1 MRQGKRNGWLANGSS
16 YGMAS
21 EGCLCCEYRTQG
33 RPASSDLTIICRM
46 NNYEHTGSSAGK
58 HAAQRPDLERV
69 QLNAAE
75 SPYPTAPR
83 NVREEQRAQAQRQ
96 RAAAVAEQAAQS
108 AATAQAALGQ
118 QPTQA
123 IPGQQPTEAIPGP
136 RRGKHGRARNAQQVR
151 NGWDAQQTQTIPGQ
165 QPTQAIP
172 GQQPTEAMPRGKH
185 GKRSRNGKPRK
196 KSFVTRKVE
205 AWCSRV
211 LGAVSG
217 DGLAE
222 QEAEYAS
229 GRTTRD
235 YVWNTVGVGLWGM
248 VFPVLTIVVTQLAGA
263 EQAGMFSLAF
273 VTALLLMFVGNY
285 GVRNFQASD
294 LDEEYSFADY
304 QANRVLTV
312 VIMLV
317 AGITYCKFR
326 GYTDQ
331 MWLMSLGVYLYK
343 AVDALADVYEG
354 RLQQVDKLYLA
365 GISQAFRSAAALIGF
380 SLALLITRNVGVSSI
395 VMAVI
400 AALTF
405 VVFTFPLAQLETP
418 KSRSANAKR
427 VIGLLKQCF
436 PLFVALFMYNLID
449 NKPKCVMEGALS
461 YDNQLYYN
469 ALYFPAHAIL
479 LTSGFIYKPMLLKMA
494 NAWAD
499 PAKRKKFDL
508 IIVVMFVIIVAITVV
523 MAGAMS
529 WFGLAIMSFLYGIDF
544 EQYRGLCFVML
555 AAGGVTAGIEFLYQV
570 ITVLRRQRAVTKL
583 YLITFGFSLFVP
595 VLLVIFA
602 GLPGAVIGYLIVMC
616 ILLVLLVSE
625 YASIRMDLHRKL
637 TGKAAPDAEM
647 PRAARTAAMAP
658 VQVAGAQAVG
668 VQAVAAGVP
677 QAVAATQAQ
686 VQQAAAAP
694 QAGAPAEANVAVR
707 GAHAPKTPMA
717 NAPSEAAAAGNPTPD
732 RSTAAG
738 NANRQASAPARLFV
752 PEVYDTAPIS
762 WTAGGTVGIAQPE
775 PEAPEPADEESK
787 GSNA

>member
-1 MRQGKRNGWLANGSS
+1 
-16 YGMAS
+16 
-21 EGCLCCEYRTQG
+21 
-33 RPASSDLTIICRM
+33 M

-83 NVREEQRAQAQRQ
+83 NVREAQRE
-96 RAAAVAEQAAQS
+96 RAAAMAEQAAQS
-108 AATAQAALGQ
+108 AAT
-118 QPTQA
+118 TQA
-123 IPGQQPTEAIPGP
+123 IPGQQPTQAIPSQQPTAAIPGT

-151 NGWDAQQTQTIPGQ
+151 SDWDAQQTQAVYGQ

-172 GQQPTEAMPRGKH
+172 GQQPTVAMPGSQATEAMPRGKH

-418 KSRSANAKR
+418 KSRRANAKR
-427 VIGLLKQCF
+427 VIALLKQCF

-449 NKPKCVMEGALS
+449 NMPKFVMEGALS

-508 IIVVMFVIIVAITVV
+508 IIVVMFVIIVGITVV
-523 MAGAMS
+523 VAGAMS

-595 VLLVIFA
+595 VLLVNFT

-658 VQVAGAQAVG
+658 VQVAGAGAGVMPQAVG
-668 VQAVAAGVP
+668 AP
-677 QAVAATQAQ
+677 MQAQ
-686 VQQAAAAP
+686 AQQAAAAQTAQMAGTP
-694 QAGAPAEANVAVR
+694 QADAAVR
-707 GAHAPKTPMA
+707 GAHAAKTPVA
-717 NAPSEAAAAGNPTPD
+717 NAPREAAAAGNPAPD
-732 RSTAAG
+732 RNAAG
-738 NANRQASAPARLFV
+738 DADRQASAPGRRFV
-752 PEVYDTAPIS
+752 PEVYDAAPIS

-775 PEAPEPADEESK
+775 PETPEPAGDEGE
-787 GSNA
+787 GDNA

>member
-1 MRQGKRNGWLANGSS
+1 
-16 YGMAS
+16 
-21 EGCLCCEYRTQG
+21 
-33 RPASSDLTIICRM
+33 M
-46 NNYEHTGSSAGK
+46 NNYEHTRSSAGK

-96 RAAAVAEQAAQS
+96 RAAAVAKQASRS
-108 AATAQAALGQ
+108 AATTQAIPGQQQTQAIPGQ

-123 IPGQQPTEAIPGP
+123 IPGQQPTEAIGGA

-151 NGWDAQQTQTIPGQ
+151 NNWDAQPTQAVYGQ

-172 GQQPTEAMPRGKH
+172 GQQPTAAMPGAQATEAMPRGKH

-380 SLALLITRNVGVSSI
+380 SLALLITRNVGISSI

-400 AALTF
+400 AAITF

-418 KSRSANAKR
+418 KSRSANVKDLF
-427 VIGLLKQCF
+427 VQCF

-449 NKPKCVMEGALS
+449 NMPKFVMEGALS

-499 PAKRKKFDL
+499 PTKRKKFDL
-508 IIVVMFVIIVAITVV
+508 IIVVMFVIIVGITVV
-523 MAGAMS
+523 VAGAMS

-595 VLLVIFA
+595 VLLVNFT

-647 PRAARTAAMAP
+647 PRAARTGAMAP
-658 VQVAGAQAVG
+658 VQVAGAGEQA
-668 VQAVAAGVP
+668 AAGVVP
-677 QAVAATQAQ
+677 QATVAPMQAQAMAGGAVPQAAGAPMRAAAAQQATAAQ
-686 VQQAAAAP
+686 VQRAAA
-694 QAGAPAEANVAVR
+694 QRAV
-707 GAHAPKTPMA
+707 
-717 NAPSEAAAAGNPTPD
+717 
-732 RSTAAG
+732 
-738 NANRQASAPARLFV
+738 
-752 PEVYDTAPIS
+752 APIS
-762 WTAGGTVGIAQPE
+762 WTAGGTVGIVQPE
-775 PEAPEPADEESK
+775 PEAPEPAGEE
-787 GSNA
+787 GEDDNG

>member
-1 MRQGKRNGWLANGSS
+1 
-16 YGMAS
+16 
-21 EGCLCCEYRTQG
+21 
-33 RPASSDLTIICRM
+33 M

-96 RAAAVAEQAAQS
+96 RAAAAAEQAAQS
-108 AATAQAALGQ
+108 AATTQAIPGQ

-123 IPGQQPTEAIPGP
+123 IPGQQPTEVIGGA

-151 NGWDAQQTQTIPGQ
+151 NGWDTQQTQAVYGQ

-172 GQQPTEAMPRGKH
+172 GQQPTAAMPGAQATEAMPRGKH

-343 AVDALADVYEG
+343 AIDALADVYEG

-418 KSRSANAKR
+418 KSRSASAKR
-427 VIGLLKQCF
+427 VIALLKQCF

-449 NKPKCVMEGALS
+449 NMPKFVMEGALS

-508 IIVVMFVIIVAITVV
+508 IIVVMFVIIVGITVV
-523 MAGAMS
+523 VAGAMS

-595 VLLVIFA
+595 VLLVNFT

-647 PRAARTAAMAP
+647 PRAARTGAMAP
-658 VQVAGAQAVG
+658 VQVAEAGAG
-668 VQAVAAGVP
+668 VMPQAAGVP
-677 QAVAATQAQ
+677 QAVAAGVPMQAQ
-686 VQQAAAAP
+686 AQQAVVAQAAQAASAP
-694 QAGAPAEANVAVR
+694 QADAAVR
-707 GAHAPKTPMA
+707 GAHAAKTPVA
-717 NAPSEAAAAGNPTPD
+717 NAPREAAAAGNPAPD
-732 RSTAAG
+732 RNAAG
-738 NANRQASAPARLFV
+738 DADRQASAPGRRFV
-752 PEVYDTAPIS
+752 PQVYDAAPIS

-775 PEAPEPADEESK
+775 PEAPKPAGEEDE
-787 GSNA
+787 GVNA

>member
-1 MRQGKRNGWLANGSS
+1 
-16 YGMAS
+16 
-21 EGCLCCEYRTQG
+21 
-33 RPASSDLTIICRM
+33 M

-83 NVREEQRAQAQRQ
+83 NVREEQRAAAQRE
-96 RAAAVAEQAAQS
+96 RAAAVAEQAVQS
-108 AATAQAALGQ
+108 AAT
-118 QPTQA
+118 TQA
-123 IPGQQPTEAIPGP
+123 
-136 RRGKHGRARNAQQVR
+136 
-151 NGWDAQQTQTIPGQ
+151 IPGQ

-172 GQQPTEAMPRGKH
+172 GQQPTAAMPGGQPTEAMPRGKH
-185 GKRSRNGKPRK
+185 GKRFRNGKPRR
-196 KSFVTRKVE
+196 KSFITRKVE

-449 NKPKCVMEGALS
+449 NMPKFVMEGALS

-523 MAGAMS
+523 VAGAMG

-595 VLLVIFA
+595 VLLVNFT

-658 VQVAGAQAVG
+658 VQVAGAQAAG
-668 VQAVAAGVP
+668 VQAVAASVP
-677 QAVAATQAQ
+677 QAVAAAQAQ
-686 VQQAAAAP
+686 VQQAAAAQAAQATVVQ
-694 QAGAPAEANVAVR
+694 QAGAPAEANAAVR
-707 GAHAPKTPMA
+707 GAHAPKAPLA
-717 NAPSEAAAAGNPTPD
+717 NAPVEASAAGNPTPD
-732 RSTAAG
+732 RSTAAD

>member
-1 MRQGKRNGWLANGSS
+1 
-16 YGMAS
+16 
-21 EGCLCCEYRTQG
+21 
-33 RPASSDLTIICRM
+33 M

-108 AATAQAALGQ
+108 AATTQAIPSQ

-123 IPGQQPTEAIPGP
+123 IPGQQPTEAIGGA

-151 NGWDAQQTQTIPGQ
+151 NDWDAQQTQAVYGQ

-172 GQQPTEAMPRGKH
+172 GQQPTAAMPGVQATEAIPRGKH
-185 GKRSRNGKPRK
+185 GKRARNGKPRK

-235 YVWNTVGVGLWGM
+235 YVWNTIGVGLWGM

-400 AALTF
+400 AAITF

-418 KSRSANAKR
+418 KSRRANAKR
-427 VIGLLKQCF
+427 VIALLKQCF

-449 NKPKCVMEGALS
+449 NMPKFVMEGALS

-508 IIVVMFVIIVAITVV
+508 IIVVMFVIIVGITVV
-523 MAGAMS
+523 VAGAMS

-595 VLLVIFA
+595 VLLVNFT

-647 PRAARTAAMAP
+647 PRASRTGATAP
-658 VQVAGAQAVG
+658 VQVAGAGAQADV
-668 VQAVAAGVP
+668 
-677 QAVAATQAQ
+677 
-686 VQQAAAAP
+686 VQQADA
-694 QAGAPAEANVAVR
+694 AVR
-707 GAHAPKTPMA
+707 GAHAPK
-717 NAPSEAAAAGNPTPD
+717 APVVN
-732 RSTAAG
+732 
-738 NANRQASAPARLFV
+738 
-752 PEVYDTAPIS
+752 APIS

-775 PEAPEPADEESK
+775 PEAPESDDEGEDD
-787 GSNA
+787 NA

>member
-1 MRQGKRNGWLANGSS
+1 
-16 YGMAS
+16 
-21 EGCLCCEYRTQG
+21 
-33 RPASSDLTIICRM
+33 M
-46 NNYEHTGSSAGK
+46 NNYEHTGSSTGK

-83 NVREEQRAQAQRQ
+83 NVREEQRAAAQRE
-96 RAAAVAEQAAQS
+96 RAAAVAEHAAQS

-136 RRGKHGRARNAQQVR
+136 RRGKHSRAHNAQQVR
-151 NGWDAQQTQTIPGQ
+151 NGWDARQTQAIPGQ
-165 QPTQAIP
+165 QPTAAMP
-172 GQQPTEAMPRGKH
+172 GGQPTEAMPRGKH

-196 KSFVTRKVE
+196 KSFITRKVE

-427 VIGLLKQCF
+427 VIALLKQCF

-449 NKPKCVMEGALS
+449 NMPKFVMEGALS

-523 MAGAMS
+523 VAGAMG
-529 WFGLAIMSFLYGIDF
+529 WFGLTIMSFLYSIDF

-595 VLLVIFA
+595 VLLVNFT

-658 VQVAGAQAVG
+658 VQIAGAQ
-668 VQAVAAGVP
+668 AAGVP
-677 QAVAATQAQ
+677 QAVTATQAQ
-686 VQQAAAAP
+686 VQQAAAA
-694 QAGAPAEANVAVR
+694 QAAQATVVQQARAQAEANVAVR
-707 GAHAPKTPMA
+707 GAHAPKVPMA

-732 RSTAAG
+732 RSTTAG

-775 PEAPEPADEESK
+775 PEAPEPADEVGK

>member
-1 MRQGKRNGWLANGSS
+1 
-16 YGMAS
+16 
-21 EGCLCCEYRTQG
+21 
-33 RPASSDLTIICRM
+33 M

-96 RAAAVAEQAAQS
+96 RAAAVAKQASRS
-108 AATAQAALGQ
+108 AATTQAIPGQQQTQAIPGQ

-123 IPGQQPTEAIPGP
+123 IPGQQPTEAIGGA

-151 NGWDAQQTQTIPGQ
+151 NNWDAQPTQAVYGQ
-165 QPTQAIP
+165 QPTAAMPGAQA
-172 GQQPTEAMPRGKH
+172 TEAMPRGKH

-400 AALTF
+400 ATITF

-449 NKPKCVMEGALS
+449 NMPKFVMEGALS

-523 MAGAMS
+523 VAGAMG
-529 WFGLAIMSFLYGIDF
+529 WFGLTIMSFLYSIDF

-595 VLLVIFA
+595 VLLVNFT

-658 VQVAGAQAVG
+658 VQVAGAGEQA
-668 VQAVAAGVP
+668 AAGVVP
-677 QAVAATQAQ
+677 QAAVAPMQAQ
-686 VQQAAAAP
+686 RAE
-694 QAGAPAEANVAVR
+694 APAEANAAAR
-707 GAHAPKTPMA
+707 GAHAPKEPMA
-717 NAPSEAAAAGNPTPD
+717 NAPVEASADGNPTPD

-738 NANRQASAPARLFV
+738 DADRQAFAPARLFV

-775 PEAPEPADEESK
+775 PEAPEPAGEE
-787 GSNA
+787 GEDDNG

>member
-1 MRQGKRNGWLANGSS
+1 
-16 YGMAS
+16 
-21 EGCLCCEYRTQG
+21 
-33 RPASSDLTIICRM
+33 M

-108 AATAQAALGQ
+108 AATAQAALDQ

-123 IPGQQPTEAIPGP
+123 IPGQQPTEAIPGA

-151 NGWDAQQTQTIPGQ
+151 NGRDSQQTQAVYGQ
-165 QPTQAIP
+165 QPTAAMP
-172 GQQPTEAMPRGKH
+172 GGQPTEAMPRGKH

-331 MWLMSLGVYLYK
+331 MWLMSPGVYLYK

-427 VIGLLKQCF
+427 VIALLKQCF

-449 NKPKCVMEGALS
+449 NMPKFVMEGALS

-523 MAGAMS
+523 VAGAMS

-595 VLLVIFA
+595 VLLVNFT

-658 VQVAGAQAVG
+658 VQVAGASAQSAAVG
-668 VQAVAAGVP
+668 MP

-694 QAGAPAEANVAVR
+694 QAGAPDAASVAVR
-707 GAHAPKTPMA
+707 GAHAPKAPMA

-775 PEAPEPADEESK
+775 PEAPEPAGGEGK

>member
-1 MRQGKRNGWLANGSS
+1 
-16 YGMAS
+16 
-21 EGCLCCEYRTQG
+21 
-33 RPASSDLTIICRM
+33 M

-108 AATAQAALGQ
+108 AATTQAIPGQQPTQAIPGQ

-123 IPGQQPTEAIPGP
+123 IPGQQPTEAIGGA

-151 NGWDAQQTQTIPGQ
+151 NGWDAQPTQAVYGQ

-172 GQQPTEAMPRGKH
+172 GQQPTAAMPGAQATEAMPRGKH

-235 YVWNTVGVGLWGM
+235 YVWNTIGVGLWGM

-427 VIGLLKQCF
+427 VIALLKQCF

-449 NKPKCVMEGALS
+449 NMPKFVMEGALS

-508 IIVVMFVIIVAITVV
+508 IIVVMFVIIVGITVV
-523 MAGAMS
+523 VAGAMS
-529 WFGLAIMSFLYGIDF
+529 WFGLAVMSFLYGIDF

-595 VLLVIFA
+595 VLLVNFT

-647 PRAARTAAMAP
+647 PRAARTGAMAP
-658 VQVAGAQAVG
+658 VQVAGAGASAMP
-668 VQAVAAGVP
+668 QAVAAGMS
-677 QAVAATQAQ
+677 QMAS
-686 VQQAAAAP
+686 AP
-694 QAGAPAEANVAVR
+694 QADAAVR
-707 GAHAPKTPMA
+707 GAHAPKAPVT
-717 NAPSEAAAAGNPTPD
+717 NAPREAAAAGNPTPD
-732 RSTAAG
+732 RSSTGDAD
-738 NANRQASAPARLFV
+738 RQASAPGRRFV
-752 PEVYDTAPIS
+752 PEMYDAAPIS
-762 WTAGGTVGIAQPE
+762 WTAGGTVGITQPE
-775 PEAPEPADEESK
+775 PEAPESDDEGEDDK
-787 GSNA
+787 KA

>member
-1 MRQGKRNGWLANGSS
+1 
-16 YGMAS
+16 
-21 EGCLCCEYRTQG
+21 
-33 RPASSDLTIICRM
+33 M

-83 NVREEQRAQAQRQ
+83 NVREAQRE
-96 RAAAVAEQAAQS
+96 RAAAMAEQAAQS
-108 AATAQAALGQ
+108 AATTQAIPGE

-123 IPGQQPTEAIPGP
+123 IPSQQPTAAIPGT
-136 RRGKHGRARNAQQVR
+136 RHGKHGRARNAQQVR
-151 NGWDAQQTQTIPGQ
+151 NGWDAQQTQAVYSQ

-172 GQQPTEAMPRGKH
+172 GQQPTAAMPGCQPTEAMPRGKH

-427 VIGLLKQCF
+427 VIALLKQCF

-449 NKPKCVMEGALS
+449 NMPKFVMEGALS

-508 IIVVMFVIIVAITVV
+508 IIVVMLVIIVAITVV
-523 MAGAMS
+523 VAGAMS

-595 VLLVIFA
+595 VLLVNFT

-658 VQVAGAQAVG
+658 VQVAGAGAQAAG
-668 VQAVAAGVP
+668 VQAVAASVP

-686 VQQAAAAP
+686 RATAQQAPAAP
-694 QAGAPAEANVAVR
+694 QAQQAEAPAEANAAAR
-707 GAHAPKTPMA
+707 GAHAPK
-717 NAPSEAAAAGNPTPD
+717 APVAESPTPD
-732 RSTAAG
+732 RNVAG
-738 NANRQASAPARLFV
+738 GDGNRQVSAPARLFV

-762 WTAGGTVGIAQPE
+762 WTAGGTVGIARPE
-775 PEAPEPADEESK
+775 PEAPESGDEGEDGK
-787 GSNA
+787 G

>member
-1 MRQGKRNGWLANGSS
+1 
-16 YGMAS
+16 
-21 EGCLCCEYRTQG
+21 
-33 RPASSDLTIICRM
+33 M

-83 NVREEQRAQAQRQ
+83 NVREAQRE
-96 RAAAVAEQAAQS
+96 RAAAMAEQAAQS
-108 AATAQAALGQ
+108 AAT
-118 QPTQA
+118 TQA
-123 IPGQQPTEAIPGP
+123 IPGQQPTQAIPSQQPTAAIPGT

-151 NGWDAQQTQTIPGQ
+151 SDWDAQQTQAVYGQ

-172 GQQPTEAMPRGKH
+172 GQQPTVAMPGSQATEAMPRGKH

-326 GYTDQ
+326 GYADQ

-449 NKPKCVMEGALS
+449 NMPKFVMEGALS

-508 IIVVMFVIIVAITVV
+508 IIVVMFVIIVGITVV
-523 MAGAMS
+523 VAGAMS

-595 VLLVIFA
+595 VLLVNFT

-658 VQVAGAQAVG
+658 VQVAGAGAGVMPQAVG
-668 VQAVAAGVP
+668 AP
-677 QAVAATQAQ
+677 MQAQ
-686 VQQAAAAP
+686 AQQAAAAQTAQMAGTP
-694 QAGAPAEANVAVR
+694 QADAAVR
-707 GAHAPKTPMA
+707 GAHAAKTPVA
-717 NAPSEAAAAGNPTPD
+717 NAPREAAAAGNPAPD
-732 RSTAAG
+732 RNAAG
-738 NANRQASAPARLFV
+738 DADRQASAPGRRFV
-752 PEVYDTAPIS
+752 PEVYDAAPIS

-775 PEAPEPADEESK
+775 PETPEPAGDEGE
-787 GSNA
+787 GDNA

>member
-1 MRQGKRNGWLANGSS
+1 
-16 YGMAS
+16 
-21 EGCLCCEYRTQG
+21 
-33 RPASSDLTIICRM
+33 M
-46 NNYEHTGSSAGK
+46 NNYEHTGSSVGK

-69 QLNAAE
+69 QFNAAE

-96 RAAAVAEQAAQS
+96 HAAAAAEQAAQS
-108 AATAQAALGQ
+108 TATTQAIPGQQQTQAIPGQQPTQAIPCQQPTEAIGGARRGKHGRARNAQQVCNNWDAQPTQAVYGQ

-123 IPGQQPTEAIPGP
+123 IPGQQPTAAMPG
-136 RRGKHGRARNAQQVR
+136 AQ
-151 NGWDAQQTQTIPGQ
+151 A
-165 QPTQAIP
+165 
-172 GQQPTEAMPRGKH
+172 TEAMPRGKY

-235 YVWNTVGVGLWGM
+235 YVWNTIGVGLWGM

-343 AVDALADVYEG
+343 AIDALADVYEG

-400 AALTF
+400 AAITF

-449 NKPKCVMEGALS
+449 NMPKFVMEGVLS

-508 IIVVMFVIIVAITVV
+508 IIVVMFVVIVGITVV
-523 MAGAMS
+523 VAGAMS

-595 VLLVIFA
+595 VLLVNFT

-647 PRAARTAAMAP
+647 PRAARTGAMAP
-658 VQVAGAQAVG
+658 VEVAGAGAQAVAG
-668 VQAVAAGVP
+668 GAVAQAVAP
-677 QAVAATQAQ
+677 MQTQM
-686 VQQAAAAP
+686 QQAA
-694 QAGAPAEANVAVR
+694 
-707 GAHAPKTPMA
+707 
-717 NAPSEAAAAGNPTPD
+717 
-732 RSTAAG
+732 
-738 NANRQASAPARLFV
+738 
-752 PEVYDTAPIS
+752 APIS

-775 PEAPEPADEESK
+775 PEAPESDDEGE
-787 GSNA
+787 GGNA

>member
-1 MRQGKRNGWLANGSS
+1 
-16 YGMAS
+16 
-21 EGCLCCEYRTQG
+21 
-33 RPASSDLTIICRM
+33 M

-108 AATAQAALGQ
+108 AATTQAIPGQ
-118 QPTQA
+118 QSTQA
-123 IPGQQPTEAIPGP
+123 IPGQQPTEAIPG
-136 RRGKHGRARNAQQVR
+136 
-151 NGWDAQQTQTIPGQ
+151 Q
-165 QPTQAIP
+165 QPTAAMP
-172 GQQPTEAMPRGKH
+172 GCQPTEAMPRGKH
-185 GKRSRNGKPRK
+185 GKRSRNGRPRK

-427 VIGLLKQCF
+427 VIALLKQCF

-449 NKPKCVMEGALS
+449 NMPKFVMEGALS

-508 IIVVMFVIIVAITVV
+508 IIVVMLVIIVAITVV
-523 MAGAMS
+523 VAGAMS

-595 VLLVIFA
+595 VLLVNFT

-658 VQVAGAQAVG
+658 VQVAGAGAQAAG
-668 VQAVAAGVP
+668 VQAVAASVP

-686 VQQAAAAP
+686 RATAQQAE
-694 QAGAPAEANVAVR
+694 APAEANAAAR
-707 GAHAPKTPMA
+707 GAHAPKEPMA
-717 NAPSEAAAAGNPTPD
+717 NAPVEASADVNPTPD

-738 NANRQASAPARLFV
+738 DADRQASAPARLFV
-752 PEVYDTAPIS
+752 PDVYDTAPIS

-775 PEAPEPADEESK
+775 PEAPEPAGEK
-787 GSNA
+787 GEDDNG

>member
-1 MRQGKRNGWLANGSS
+1 
-16 YGMAS
+16 
-21 EGCLCCEYRTQG
+21 
-33 RPASSDLTIICRM
+33 M
-46 NNYEHTGSSAGK
+46 NNYGHTGSSAGK

-96 RAAAVAEQAAQS
+96 RAAAAAEQAAQS
-108 AATAQAALGQ
+108 AAT
-118 QPTQA
+118 TQA
-123 IPGQQPTEAIPGP
+123 IPGQQPTQAIPRQQPTEVIGDA

-151 NGWDAQQTQTIPGQ
+151 NGWDTQQTQAVYGQQPTQAIPGQ

-172 GQQPTEAMPRGKH
+172 GQQPTAAMPGAQATEAMPRGKH

-235 YVWNTVGVGLWGM
+235 YVWNTIGVGLWGM

-400 AALTF
+400 AAITF

-427 VIGLLKQCF
+427 VIALLKQCF

-449 NKPKCVMEGALS
+449 NMPKFVMEGALS

-499 PAKRKKFDL
+499 PTKRKKFDL
-508 IIVVMFVIIVAITVV
+508 IIVVMFVIIVGITVV
-523 MAGAMS
+523 VAGAMS

-595 VLLVIFA
+595 VLLVNFT

-647 PRAARTAAMAP
+647 PRAARTGAMAP
-658 VQVAGAQAVG
+658 VQVAGAGAQA
-668 VQAVAAGVP
+668 AAGVP

-686 VQQAAAAP
+686 AMAQQTAAAQTAQAAGVPMQAPAAQQANPAA
-694 QAGAPAEANVAVR
+694 R
-707 GAHAPKTPMA
+707 GAHAPKAPTA
-717 NAPSEAAAAGNPTPD
+717 NAPAEAAAAGNPTPD
-732 RSTAAG
+732 RSTAGDAD
-738 NANRQASAPARLFV
+738 RQASAPARLFV

-762 WTAGGTVGIAQPE
+762 WIAGGTVGIAQPE
-775 PEAPEPADEESK
+775 PEAPEPGSDEGEGDK
-787 GSNA
+787 A

>member
-1 MRQGKRNGWLANGSS
+1 
-16 YGMAS
+16 
-21 EGCLCCEYRTQG
+21 
-33 RPASSDLTIICRM
+33 M

-83 NVREEQRAQAQRQ
+83 NVREAQRE
-96 RAAAVAEQAAQS
+96 RAAAMAEQAAQS
-108 AATAQAALGQ
+108 AAT
-118 QPTQA
+118 TQA
-123 IPGQQPTEAIPGP
+123 IPGQQPTQAIPSQQPTAAIPGT

-151 NGWDAQQTQTIPGQ
+151 SDWDTQQTQAVYGQ

-172 GQQPTEAMPRGKH
+172 GQQPTAAMPGAQATETMPRGKH
-185 GKRSRNGKPRK
+185 GKRARNGKPRK

-343 AVDALADVYEG
+343 AIDALADVYEG

-418 KSRSANAKR
+418 KSRRASAKR
-427 VIGLLKQCF
+427 VIALLKQCF

-449 NKPKCVMEGALS
+449 NMPKFVMEGALS

-523 MAGAMS
+523 VAGAMS

-595 VLLVIFA
+595 VLLVNFT

-658 VQVAGAQAVG
+658 VQVAGAQAAG
-668 VQAVAAGVP
+668 VQAVTASVP

-686 VQQAAAAP
+686 RATAQQAPAAP
-694 QAGAPAEANVAVR
+694 QAQQAEAPAEANAAAR
-707 GAHAPKTPMA
+707 GAHAPKEPMA
-717 NAPSEAAAAGNPTPD
+717 NAPVEASADVNPTPD
-732 RSTAAG
+732 RNAAAG
-738 NANRQASAPARLFV
+738 GGDRQASAPARLLV

-775 PEAPEPADEESK
+775 PEAPEPAGEE
-787 GSNA
+787 GDNA

>member
-1 MRQGKRNGWLANGSS
+1 
-16 YGMAS
+16 
-21 EGCLCCEYRTQG
+21 
-33 RPASSDLTIICRM
+33 
-46 NNYEHTGSSAGK
+46 
-58 HAAQRPDLERV
+58 
-69 QLNAAE
+69 
-75 SPYPTAPR
+75 
-83 NVREEQRAQAQRQ
+83 
-96 RAAAVAEQAAQS
+96 
-108 AATAQAALGQ
+108 
-118 QPTQA
+118 
-123 IPGQQPTEAIPGP
+123 
-136 RRGKHGRARNAQQVR
+136 
-151 NGWDAQQTQTIPGQ
+151 
-165 QPTQAIP
+165 
-172 GQQPTEAMPRGKH
+172 
-185 GKRSRNGKPRK
+185 
-196 KSFVTRKVE
+196 
-205 AWCSRV
+205 
-211 LGAVSG
+211 
-217 DGLAE
+217 
-222 QEAEYAS
+222 
-229 GRTTRD
+229 
-235 YVWNTVGVGLWGM
+235 
-248 VFPVLTIVVTQLAGA
+248 
-263 EQAGMFSLAF
+263 
-273 VTALLLMFVGNY
+273 
-285 GVRNFQASD
+285 
-294 LDEEYSFADY
+294 
-304 QANRVLTV
+304 
-312 VIMLV
+312 
-317 AGITYCKFR
+317 
-326 GYTDQ
+326 
-331 MWLMSLGVYLYK
+331 
-343 AVDALADVYEG
+343 
-354 RLQQVDKLYLA
+354 
-365 GISQAFRSAAALIGF
+365 
-380 SLALLITRNVGVSSI
+380 
-395 VMAVI
+395 MAVI

-449 NKPKCVMEGALS
+449 NMPKFVMEGALS

-595 VLLVIFA
+595 VLLVNFT

-658 VQVAGAQAVG
+658 VQVAGASAQSAAVG
-668 VQAVAAGVP
+668 MP

-686 VQQAAAAP
+686 VQQAVATQQTAAAP
-694 QAGAPAEANVAVR
+694 QAGAPAEANAAVR
-707 GAHAPKTPMA
+707 GAHAPKAPLA
-717 NAPSEAAAAGNPTPD
+717 NAPVEASAAGNPTPD
-732 RSTAAG
+732 RSTAAD

>member
-1 MRQGKRNGWLANGSS
+1 
-16 YGMAS
+16 
-21 EGCLCCEYRTQG
+21 
-33 RPASSDLTIICRM
+33 M

-58 HAAQRPDLERV
+58 HTAQRPDLERV
-69 QLNAAE
+69 QFNAAE

-96 RAAAVAEQAAQS
+96 RAAAAAEQAAQS
-108 AATAQAALGQ
+108 PAAAQAAPGQ

-123 IPGQQPTEAIPGP
+123 
-136 RRGKHGRARNAQQVR
+136 
-151 NGWDAQQTQTIPGQ
+151 IPGQ

-172 GQQPTEAMPRGKH
+172 GQQPTAAIPDTRRGKHGRARNAHQVRSDWDAQQTQAVYGQQPTQAIPGQQPTAAMPGAQATEAMPRGKH

-343 AVDALADVYEG
+343 AIDALADVYEG

-405 VVFTFPLAQLETP
+405 VVLTFPLAQLETP

-427 VIGLLKQCF
+427 VIALLKQCF

-449 NKPKCVMEGALS
+449 NMPKFVMEGALS

-499 PAKRKKFDL
+499 PSKRKKFDL
-508 IIVVMFVIIVAITVV
+508 IIIVMFVIIVGITVV
-523 MAGAMS
+523 VAGAMN

-595 VLLVIFA
+595 VLLVNFT

-647 PRAARTAAMAP
+647 PRAARTGAMAP
-658 VQVAGAQAVG
+658 VQIAGASA
-668 VQAVAAGVP
+668 QAVAANAP
-677 QAVAATQAQ
+677 MQAQ
-686 VQQAAAAP
+686 VQQTAAAQTA
-694 QAGAPAEANVAVR
+694 QAAAMQQADAAVR
-707 GAHAPKTPMA
+707 GAHAPKAPVA
-717 NAPSEAAAAGNPTPD
+717 NAPVEASADGNPTPD

-738 NANRQASAPARLFV
+738 DADRQASAPARLFV

-775 PEAPEPADEESK
+775 PEAPEPAGEEGEGDK
-787 GSNA
+787 A

>member
-1 MRQGKRNGWLANGSS
+1 
-16 YGMAS
+16 
-21 EGCLCCEYRTQG
+21 
-33 RPASSDLTIICRM
+33 M

-108 AATAQAALGQ
+108 AATAQAAPGQ

-172 GQQPTEAMPRGKH
+172 EQQPTAAMPGGQPTEAMPRGKH

-427 VIGLLKQCF
+427 VIALLKQCF

-449 NKPKCVMEGALS
+449 NMPKFVMEGALS

-523 MAGAMS
+523 MAGAMG

-595 VLLVIFA
+595 VLLVNFT

-647 PRAARTAAMAP
+647 PRAARTATMAP

-686 VQQAAAAP
+686 VQQAAATQAAQATVVQ

-707 GAHAPKTPMA
+707 GAHAPKAPVA
-717 NAPSEAAAAGNPTPD
+717 NAPVEASAAGNATPD

-738 NANRQASAPARLFV
+738 NANRQASAAARLFV

-775 PEAPEPADEESK
+775 PEAPEPAGEEGK
-787 GSNA
+787 GINA

>member
-1 MRQGKRNGWLANGSS
+1 
-16 YGMAS
+16 
-21 EGCLCCEYRTQG
+21 
-33 RPASSDLTIICRM
+33 M
-46 NNYEHTGSSAGK
+46 NNYEHTESSAGK

-123 IPGQQPTEAIPGP
+123 IPGQQPTETIPGP

-151 NGWDAQQTQTIPGQ
+151 NGWDAQQTQAIPGQ
-165 QPTQAIP
+165 QPTAAMP
-172 GQQPTEAMPRGKH
+172 GGQPTEAMPRGKH

-449 NKPKCVMEGALS
+449 NMPKFVMEGALS

-523 MAGAMS
+523 VAGAMS

-595 VLLVIFA
+595 VLLVNFT

-694 QAGAPAEANVAVR
+694 PQAGAPAEANVAVR
-707 GAHAPKTPMA
+707 GAHAPKAPLA
-717 NAPSEAAAAGNPTPD
+717 NAPVEASAAGNPTPD

-738 NANRQASAPARLFV
+738 NANHQTSAPARLFV

-775 PEAPEPADEESK
+775 PEAPEPAGEEGK

>member
-1 MRQGKRNGWLANGSS
+1 
-16 YGMAS
+16 
-21 EGCLCCEYRTQG
+21 
-33 RPASSDLTIICRM
+33 M

-108 AATAQAALGQ
+108 AATAQATLGQ
-118 QPTQA
+118 QPTQV
-123 IPGQQPTEAIPGP
+123 IPGQQPTAAIPGP

-151 NGWDAQQTQTIPGQ
+151 NEWAAQQTQAVYGQ

-172 GQQPTEAMPRGKH
+172 GQQPTVAMPGGQPTEAMPRSKH

-449 NKPKCVMEGALS
+449 NMPKFVMEGALS

-523 MAGAMS
+523 VAGAMG

-595 VLLVIFA
+595 VLLVNFT

-658 VQVAGAQAVG
+658 VQVAGASAQSAAVG
-668 VQAVAAGVP
+668 MP
-677 QAVAATQAQ
+677 QAVAATQTQ

-707 GAHAPKTPMA
+707 GAHAPKAPMA

-732 RSTAAG
+732 RSTTAG

-775 PEAPEPADEESK
+775 PEAPEPAGEEGK

>member
-1 MRQGKRNGWLANGSS
+1 
-16 YGMAS
+16 
-21 EGCLCCEYRTQG
+21 
-33 RPASSDLTIICRM
+33 M

-427 VIGLLKQCF
+427 VIALLKQCF

-449 NKPKCVMEGALS
+449 NMPKFVMEGALS

-595 VLLVIFA
+595 VLLVNFT

-668 VQAVAAGVP
+668 VQTVAAGVP

-775 PEAPEPADEESK
+775 PEAPEPAGEESK
-787 GSNA
+787 GINA

>member
-1 MRQGKRNGWLANGSS
+1 
-16 YGMAS
+16 
-21 EGCLCCEYRTQG
+21 
-33 RPASSDLTIICRM
+33 M

-83 NVREEQRAQAQRQ
+83 NVREAQRE
-96 RAAAVAEQAAQS
+96 RAAAMAEQAAQS
-108 AATAQAALGQ
+108 AAT
-118 QPTQA
+118 TQA
-123 IPGQQPTEAIPGP
+123 IPGQQPTQAIPNQQSTAAVPGT

-151 NGWDAQQTQTIPGQ
+151 SDWDAQPTQAVYGQ

-172 GQQPTEAMPRGKH
+172 GQQPTAAMPGAQATEAMPRGRGKH

-343 AVDALADVYEG
+343 AIDALADVYEG
-354 RLQQVDKLYLA
+354 RLQQMDKLYLA

-418 KSRSANAKR
+418 KSRRASAKR
-427 VIGLLKQCF
+427 VIALLKQCF

-449 NKPKCVMEGALS
+449 NMPKFVMEGALS

-499 PAKRKKFDL
+499 PSKRKKFDL
-508 IIVVMFVIIVAITVV
+508 IIIVMFVIIVGITVV
-523 MAGAMS
+523 VAGAMS

-595 VLLVIFA
+595 VLLVNFT

-647 PRAARTAAMAP
+647 PRAARTGAMAP
-658 VQVAGAQAVG
+658 VQVAGAGAQADV
-668 VQAVAAGVP
+668 
-677 QAVAATQAQ
+677 
-686 VQQAAAAP
+686 VQQADA
-694 QAGAPAEANVAVR
+694 AVR
-707 GAHAPKTPMA
+707 GAHAPKAPMA
-717 NAPSEAAAAGNPTPD
+717 NAPSEAAAGNPTPD
-732 RSTAAG
+732 RNAAG
-738 NANRQASAPARLFV
+738 NVDRQASAPGRLFI
-752 PEVYDTAPIS
+752 PEVYDAAPIS

-775 PEAPEPADEESK
+775 PEAPESNDEGED
-787 GSNA
+787 GNA

>member
-1 MRQGKRNGWLANGSS
+1 
-16 YGMAS
+16 
-21 EGCLCCEYRTQG
+21 
-33 RPASSDLTIICRM
+33 M

-83 NVREEQRAQAQRQ
+83 NVREAQRE
-96 RAAAVAEQAAQS
+96 RAAAMAEQAAQS
-108 AATAQAALGQ
+108 AAT
-118 QPTQA
+118 TQA
-123 IPGQQPTEAIPGP
+123 IPGQQPTQAIPSQQPTAAIPGT

-151 NGWDAQQTQTIPGQ
+151 SDWDAQQTQAVYGQ

-172 GQQPTEAMPRGKH
+172 GQQPTVAMPGSQATEAMPRGKH

-196 KSFVTRKVE
+196 KSFITRKVE

-312 VIMLV
+312 IIMLV

-343 AVDALADVYEG
+343 AIDALADVYEG

-418 KSRSANAKR
+418 KSRRASAKR
-427 VIGLLKQCF
+427 VIALLKQCF

-449 NKPKCVMEGALS
+449 NMPKFVMEGALS

-499 PAKRKKFDL
+499 PSKRKKFDL
-508 IIVVMFVIIVAITVV
+508 IIVVMFVIIVGITVV
-523 MAGAMS
+523 VAGAMS

-595 VLLVIFA
+595 VLLVNFT

-647 PRAARTAAMAP
+647 PRAARTAAMTP
-658 VQVAGAQAVG
+658 VQVAGAGAAGAQ
-668 VQAVAAGVP
+668 AAGVP
-677 QAVAATQAQ
+677 QADA
-686 VQQAAAAP
+686 
-694 QAGAPAEANVAVR
+694 AVR
-707 GAHAPKTPMA
+707 GAHAPKTPAA
-717 NAPSEAAAAGNPTPD
+717 NAPREAAAAGDPTPD

-738 NANRQASAPARLFV
+738 NADRQASAPVRLLV

-775 PEAPEPADEESK
+775 PEAPKPAGEEDE
-787 GSNA
+787 GVNA

>member
-1 MRQGKRNGWLANGSS
+1 
-16 YGMAS
+16 
-21 EGCLCCEYRTQG
+21 
-33 RPASSDLTIICRM
+33 M

-83 NVREEQRAQAQRQ
+83 NVREAQRE
-96 RAAAVAEQAAQS
+96 RAAAMAEQAAQS
-108 AATAQAALGQ
+108 AAT
-118 QPTQA
+118 TQA
-123 IPGQQPTEAIPGP
+123 IPGQQPTQAIPSQQPTAAIPGT

-151 NGWDAQQTQTIPGQ
+151 SDWDAQQTQAVYGQ

-172 GQQPTEAMPRGKH
+172 GQQPTVAMPGSQATEAMPRGKH

-343 AVDALADVYEG
+343 AIDALADVYEG

-418 KSRSANAKR
+418 KSRRASAKR
-427 VIGLLKQCF
+427 VIALLKQCF

-449 NKPKCVMEGALS
+449 NMPKFVMEGALS

-499 PAKRKKFDL
+499 PSKRKKFDL
-508 IIVVMFVIIVAITVV
+508 IIIVMFVIIVGITVV
-523 MAGAMS
+523 VAGAMS

-595 VLLVIFA
+595 VLLVNFT

-658 VQVAGAQAVG
+658 VQVAGAGAGVMPQAVG
-668 VQAVAAGVP
+668 AP
-677 QAVAATQAQ
+677 MQAQ
-686 VQQAAAAP
+686 AQQAAAAQTAQMAGTP
-694 QAGAPAEANVAVR
+694 QADAAVR
-707 GAHAPKTPMA
+707 GAHAAKTPVA
-717 NAPSEAAAAGNPTPD
+717 NAPREAAAAGNPAPD
-732 RSTAAG
+732 RNAAG
-738 NANRQASAPARLFV
+738 DADRQASAPGRRFV
-752 PEVYDTAPIS
+752 PEVYDAAPIS

-775 PEAPEPADEESK
+775 PETPEPAGDEGE
-787 GSNA
+787 GDNA

>member
-1 MRQGKRNGWLANGSS
+1 
-16 YGMAS
+16 
-21 EGCLCCEYRTQG
+21 
-33 RPASSDLTIICRM
+33 M
-46 NNYEHTGSSAGK
+46 NNFEHTGSSTGK

-69 QLNAAE
+69 QFNAAE

-108 AATAQAALGQ
+108 AAT
-118 QPTQA
+118 TQA
-123 IPGQQPTEAIPGP
+123 IPGQQPTAAMSG
-136 RRGKHGRARNAQQVR
+136 G
-151 NGWDAQQTQTIPGQ
+151 
-165 QPTQAIP
+165 
-172 GQQPTEAMPRGKH
+172 QPTEAMPRGKH

-196 KSFVTRKVE
+196 KSFITRKVE

-248 VFPVLTIVVTQLAGA
+248 VFPVLTIVVTQLADA

-294 LDEEYSFADY
+294 LGEEYSFADY

-427 VIGLLKQCF
+427 VIALLKQCF

-449 NKPKCVMEGALS
+449 NMPKFVMEGALS

-523 MAGAMS
+523 VAGAMG
-529 WFGLAIMSFLYGIDF
+529 WFGLTIMSFLYSIDF

-595 VLLVIFA
+595 VLLVNFT

-647 PRAARTAAMAP
+647 PRAARTGTMAP
-658 VQVAGAQAVG
+658 VQVAGAQA
-668 VQAVAAGVP
+668 AGV

-686 VQQAAAAP
+686 VQQAAAAQTAQAAVVQ
-694 QAGAPAEANVAVR
+694 QAGAQAEANVAVR
-707 GAHAPKTPMA
+707 GAHAPKAPMA

-732 RSTAAG
+732 RSTTAG

-775 PEAPEPADEESK
+775 PEAPESGSGSEDERD
-787 GSNA
+787 NA

>member
-1 MRQGKRNGWLANGSS
+1 
-16 YGMAS
+16 
-21 EGCLCCEYRTQG
+21 
-33 RPASSDLTIICRM
+33 M

-83 NVREEQRAQAQRQ
+83 NVREEQRAAAQRQ

-108 AATAQAALGQ
+108 AATTQAIPGQ

-123 IPGQQPTEAIPGP
+123 IPGQQATQVIPGQQPTEAIGGA
-136 RRGKHGRARNAQQVR
+136 RRSKHGRARNAQQVR
-151 NGWDAQQTQTIPGQ
+151 NGWDTQQTQAVFGQ

-172 GQQPTEAMPRGKH
+172 GQQATAAMPGGQPTETMPRGKH

-304 QANRVLTV
+304 QVNRVLTV

-317 AGITYCKFR
+317 AGITYCKLR

-405 VVFTFPLAQLETP
+405 VVLTFPLAQLETP

-449 NKPKCVMEGALS
+449 NMPKFVMEGVLS

-508 IIVVMFVIIVAITVV
+508 IIVVMFVVIVGITVV
-523 MAGAMS
+523 VAGAMS
-529 WFGLAIMSFLYGIDF
+529 WFGLAVMSFLYGIDF

-595 VLLVIFA
+595 VLLVNFT

-647 PRAARTAAMAP
+647 PRAARTGAMAP
-658 VQVAGAQAVG
+658 VQVAGAGAQAAAGGTGAQAVATSVPQAG
-668 VQAVAAGVP
+668 VPMQAQAAGVP
-677 QAVAATQAQ
+677 MQAQAAGVPMQAQ
-686 VQQAAAAP
+686 VQQANPAA
-694 QAGAPAEANVAVR
+694 R
-707 GAHAPKTPMA
+707 GAHAPKAPTA
-717 NAPSEAAAAGNPTPD
+717 N
-732 RSTAAG
+732 
-738 NANRQASAPARLFV
+738 
-752 PEVYDTAPIS
+752 APIS

-775 PEAPEPADEESK
+775 PEAPESDDEGK
-787 GSNA
+787 GGSA

>member
-1 MRQGKRNGWLANGSS
+1 
-16 YGMAS
+16 
-21 EGCLCCEYRTQG
+21 
-33 RPASSDLTIICRM
+33 M

-83 NVREEQRAQAQRQ
+83 NVREAQRE
-96 RAAAVAEQAAQS
+96 RAAAMAEQAAQS
-108 AATAQAALGQ
+108 AAT
-118 QPTQA
+118 TQA
-123 IPGQQPTEAIPGP
+123 
-136 RRGKHGRARNAQQVR
+136 
-151 NGWDAQQTQTIPGQ
+151 IPGQ

-172 GQQPTEAMPRGKH
+172 GQQPTAAIPGTRRGKHGRARNAQQVRSDWDAQQTQAAYGQQPTQAIPGQQPTAAMPGSQATESMPRGKH
-185 GKRSRNGKPRK
+185 GKRARNGKPRK

-343 AVDALADVYEG
+343 AIDALADVYEG

-418 KSRSANAKR
+418 KSRRASAKR
-427 VIGLLKQCF
+427 VIALLKQCF

-449 NKPKCVMEGALS
+449 NMPKFVMEGALS

-508 IIVVMFVIIVAITVV
+508 IIVVMFVIIVGITVV
-523 MAGAMS
+523 VAGAMS

-595 VLLVIFA
+595 VLLVNFT

-647 PRAARTAAMAP
+647 PRAARTGAMAP
-658 VQVAGAQAVG
+658 VQVVGAGASVMPQAAG
-668 VQAVAAGVP
+668 APQAVAAGVP
-677 QAVAATQAQ
+677 MQAQQAVVA
-686 VQQAAAAP
+686 QAAQAASAP
-694 QAGAPAEANVAVR
+694 QADAAVR
-707 GAHAPKTPMA
+707 GAHAAKAPVA
-717 NAPSEAAAAGNPTPD
+717 NAPREAAAAGNPAAN
-732 RSTAAG
+732 RSDTGDAD
-738 NANRQASAPARLFV
+738 RQASAPGRRFV
-752 PEVYDTAPIS
+752 PEMYDAAPIS

-775 PEAPEPADEESK
+775 PEAPESDDEGEDD
-787 GSNA
+787 NA

>member
-1 MRQGKRNGWLANGSS
+1 
-16 YGMAS
+16 
-21 EGCLCCEYRTQG
+21 
-33 RPASSDLTIICRM
+33 
-46 NNYEHTGSSAGK
+46 
-58 HAAQRPDLERV
+58 
-69 QLNAAE
+69 
-75 SPYPTAPR
+75 
-83 NVREEQRAQAQRQ
+83 
-96 RAAAVAEQAAQS
+96 
-108 AATAQAALGQ
+108 
-118 QPTQA
+118 
-123 IPGQQPTEAIPGP
+123 
-136 RRGKHGRARNAQQVR
+136 
-151 NGWDAQQTQTIPGQ
+151 
-165 QPTQAIP
+165 
-172 GQQPTEAMPRGKH
+172 
-185 GKRSRNGKPRK
+185 
-196 KSFVTRKVE
+196 
-205 AWCSRV
+205 
-211 LGAVSG
+211 
-217 DGLAE
+217 
-222 QEAEYAS
+222 
-229 GRTTRD
+229 
-235 YVWNTVGVGLWGM
+235 
-248 VFPVLTIVVTQLAGA
+248 
-263 EQAGMFSLAF
+263 
-273 VTALLLMFVGNY
+273 
-285 GVRNFQASD
+285 
-294 LDEEYSFADY
+294 
-304 QANRVLTV
+304 
-312 VIMLV
+312 
-317 AGITYCKFR
+317 
-326 GYTDQ
+326 
-331 MWLMSLGVYLYK
+331 GVYLYK

-449 NKPKCVMEGALS
+449 NMPKFVMEGALS

-595 VLLVIFA
+595 VLLVNFT

-658 VQVAGAQAVG
+658 VQVAGAQAAG
-668 VQAVAAGVP
+668 VQAVAASVP
-677 QAVAATQAQ
+677 QAVAAAQAQ
-686 VQQAAAAP
+686 VQQAAAAQAAQATVVQ
-694 QAGAPAEANVAVR
+694 QAGAPAEANAAVR
-707 GAHAPKTPMA
+707 GAHAPKAPLA
-717 NAPSEAAAAGNPTPD
+717 NAPVEASAAGNPTPD
-732 RSTAAG
+732 RSTAAD

>member
-1 MRQGKRNGWLANGSS
+1 
-16 YGMAS
+16 
-21 EGCLCCEYRTQG
+21 
-33 RPASSDLTIICRM
+33 M
-46 NNYEHTGSSAGK
+46 NNYEHTGSSTGK

-83 NVREEQRAQAQRQ
+83 NVREEQRAAAQRE

-123 IPGQQPTEAIPGP
+123 IGGA

-151 NGWDAQQTQTIPGQ
+151 NGWDTQQTQAVYGQ

-172 GQQPTEAMPRGKH
+172 GQQPTAAMPGGQPTEAMPRGKH

-326 GYTDQ
+326 GYADQ

-400 AALTF
+400 AAITF

-449 NKPKCVMEGALS
+449 NMPKFVMEGALP
-461 YDNQLYYN
+461 YDSQLYYN

-479 LTSGFIYKPMLLKMA
+479 LTSGFIYKPMLLKMS

-508 IIVVMFVIIVAITVV
+508 IIVVMFVIIVGITVV
-523 MAGAMS
+523 VAGAMS

-595 VLLVIFA
+595 VLLVNFT

-647 PRAARTAAMAP
+647 PRAARTGSMAP
-658 VQVAGAQAVG
+658 VQVAGAQA
-668 VQAVAAGVP
+668 AGV

-686 VQQAAAAP
+686 VQQAAAAQTAQAAAVQ

-707 GAHAPKTPMA
+707 GAHAPKAPMA
-717 NAPSEAAAAGNPTPD
+717 SAPSEAAAAGNPTPD
-732 RSTAAG
+732 RSTTAG

-775 PEAPEPADEESK
+775 PEAPESGSGSEDERD
-787 GSNA
+787 NA